1 MDDGLQEEAIKYF
14 NNHPVLLR
22 LVRSFSHKYR
32 SLGHFGGIASLSQ
45 LSDREQRDLGAFLRR
60 EIKGQDR
67 VSFREFSSAWAKTRF
82 EGIDLQKFI
91 LSLLPDNFVSK
102 QEERR
107 QQHNKRQ
114 LILDQLLD
122 AHSSELAVKWLQ
134 ALNNGQIRLSKREL
148 YYDME
153 LLNDVATGL
162 DLIDDVY
169 ERLPIFANKAT
180 GNPHA
185 FDFDQPAGR
194 LLLQAL
200 AFLRGS
206 SVPVVADERTSL
218 LYQYHI
224 IRDDILNFATVCGLV
239 AYRENGEE
247 ITYWRESAKSFSPL
261 NIPLREII
269 QAHKIEPV
277 GGIDTPVY
285 IVENSG
291 IFSALM
297 DILTT
302 RGKIVPLIAFHG
314 QLKAASWAIL
324 DRISKMGGRLLY
336 AGDLDPEGISI
347 AQHILSRYDNVDL
360 WHMSVEDYKEAVTDL
375 PESRLKKLPSTVH
388 PKLADLVQE
397 MNRRKKAL
405 YQESLLDKMVHDVV
419 YSR

>member
-14 NNHPVLLR
+14 NSHPVLLR

-67 VSFREFSSAWAKTRF
+67 VSFREFSGAWAKTRF

-122 AHSSELAVKWLQ
+122 AHSSELAAKWLY
-134 ALNNGQIRLSKREL
+134 ALKNGQLRLSQGVL
-148 YYDME
+148 YYNFE

-162 DLIDDVY
+162 DLITNVY
-169 ERLPIFANKAT
+169 ERLPVLANRAT

-194 LLLQAL
+194 LLLQAM
-200 AFLRGS
+200 AFISGS
-206 SVPVVADERTSL
+206 TVPVAAHERTSL
-218 LYQYHI
+218 LYQYRV
-224 IRDDILNFATVCGLV
+224 IRDDILNFATVYGLV

-302 RGKIVPLIAFHG
+302 RGKTVPLIAFHG

-388 PKLADLVQE
+388 PKLADLVKE
-397 MNRRKKAL
+397 MNRCKKVL

>member
-1 MDDGLQEEAIKYF
+1 MSDELQEEAVKYF
-14 NNHPVLLR
+14 KAHPVLMR
-22 LVRSFSHKYR
+22 LVREFSSKYR

-247 ITYWRESAKSFSPL
+247 ITYWRESTKSFSSL

-324 DRISKMGGRLLY
+324 DRLGKSGAKILY

-360 WHMSVEDYKEAVTDL
+360 WHMSVEDYEEAVTDL

>member
-1 MDDGLQEEAIKYF
+1 MSDELQEEAVKYF
-14 NNHPVLLR
+14 KAHPVLMR
-22 LVRSFSHKYR
+22 LVREFSSKYR
-32 SLGHFGGIASLSQ
+32 SLGHFGGIVNLSQ
-45 LSDREQRDLGAFLRR
+45 LSEKEQCDLGALLRR
-60 EIKGQDR
+60 DIKCQAR
-67 VSFREFSSAWAKTRF
+67 VSFREFSNAWAKTRF
-82 EGIDLQKFI
+82 EGIDLEKFI
-91 LSLLPDNFVSK
+91 LSLLPNDFVSK
-102 QEERR
+102 QEER
-107 QQHNKRQ
+107 QQQQNKRQ
-114 LILDQLLD
+114 LILDQLLRD
-122 AHSSELAVKWLQ
+122 HSSELAVKWLQ

-162 DLIDDVY
+162 DRITDVY
-169 ERLPIFANKAT
+169 ERLPVFANKAT

-194 LLLQAL
+194 ILLQAL
-200 AFLRGS
+200 AFLQGS

-224 IRDDILNFATVCGLV
+224 IRDDILNFATVYGFV

-247 ITYWRESAKSFSPL
+247 ITYWRESTKSFSPL

-269 QAHKIEPV
+269 QASKIEPV
-277 GGIDTPVY
+277 IGTDTPIY

-291 IFSALM
+291 VFSALM
-297 DILTT
+297 DTLTAC
-302 RGKIVPLIAFHG
+302 RRVVPLVALHG

-360 WHMSVEDYKEAVTDL
+360 WHMSVEDYKGAVTDL
-375 PESRLKKLPSTVH
+375 PVSRLKKLPSTVH
-388 PKLADLVQE
+388 PKLADLVKE
-397 MNRRKKAL
+397 MNRCKKVL

>member
-14 NNHPVLLR
+14 NSHPVLLR

-67 VSFREFSSAWAKTRF
+67 VSFREFSGAWAKTRF

-91 LSLLPDNFVSK
+91 LSLLPNNFVSK
-102 QEERR
+102 QEER
-107 QQHNKRQ
+107 QQQQNKRQ
-114 LILDQLLD
+114 LILDQLLRD
-122 AHSSELAVKWLQ
+122 HSSELAVKWLQ
-134 ALNNGQIRLSKREL
+134 ALNNGQIRLSKRKL

-247 ITYWRESAKSFSPL
+247 ITYWRESTKSFSSL

-302 RGKIVPLIAFHG
+302 RGKTVPLIAFHG

-324 DRISKMGGRLLY
+324 DRLGKSEAKILY

-375 PESRLKKLPSTVH
+375 PDGRLKKLPSIVH
-388 PKLADLVQE
+388 PKLVHLVQE
-397 MNRRKKAL
+397 MSICKKVL
-405 YQESLLDKMVHDVV
+405 YQESLLDKMVHELT
-419 YSR
+419 